1 MLPIKKGFEHGLS
14 WCVSGRAKSMEHG
27 QVQEGSRLGFYSS
40 NMHLTFPCQGL
51 RIDIQRISKD
61 TVEFDLIGVD
71 AAIANAFR
79 RILIAEVRFFCSVY
93 RRKRLGV
100 NGVAQVPT
108 IAIENVYVLNNT
120 SVIHDEVLAHR
131 LGLIPLAI
139 DPRRLELRPR
149 MSTFSLEDTPV
160 TVLDTVGY

>member
-1 MLPIKKGFEHGLS
+1 M
-14 WCVSGRAKSMEHG
+14 
-27 QVQEGSRLGFYSS
+27 
-40 NMHLTFPCQGL
+40 FPRQGL
-51 RIDIQRISKD
+51 RIDIQRITKD
-61 TVEFDLIGVD
+61 TIEFDLIGVD
-71 AAIANAFR
+71 ASIANAFR
-79 RILIAEVRFFCSVY
+79 RILIAEVRFLFSL
-93 RRKRLGV
+93 RKETAGL

-149 MSTFSLEDTPV
+149 MSTFSLG
-160 TVLDTVGY
+160 GYPLFADLNASY